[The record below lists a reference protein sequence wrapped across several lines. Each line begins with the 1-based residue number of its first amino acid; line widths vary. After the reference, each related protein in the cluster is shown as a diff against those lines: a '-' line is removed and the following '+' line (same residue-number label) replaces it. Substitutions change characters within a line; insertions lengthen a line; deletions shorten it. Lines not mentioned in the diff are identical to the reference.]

1 MFYLNTITKTVE
13 SVMCNFSY
21 DKVRTYC
28 LLMLAQF
35 GDLSCFLLHPL
46 DQTVQLS
53 LQIVTKSS
61 FRGLVYLLDQLL
73 VFTVTRNVYIV
84 SYSPGQCVTKTI
96 LDGQDSVTH
105 KLICPSSSWR
115 ASRISERLPSVEAAL
130 LGEDGGLH
138 WACWFSETDFC
149 SALTLSHSRGFLCFI
164 RCKTLWTLALTEWL
178 GLVDWKREKTA
189 QDNIYYYNKCWTQ
202 LLLNIFVELCF
213 FQDSLMNNQYK

>member
-1 MFYLNTITKTVE
+1 
-13 SVMCNFSY
+13 MCNFSCN
-21 DKVRTYC
+21 KVRTYC

-53 LQIVTKSS
+53 LQIVTKLS
-61 FRGLVYLLDQLL
+61 FSGLVYLLDQLL
-73 VFTVTRNVYIV
+73 VFTVTHNVYIV
-84 SYSPGQCVTKTI
+84 PYCPCQCITKTS

-115 ASRISERLPSVEAAL
+115 ASRRSERLPSVEVAL
-130 LGEDGGLH
+130 LGEDGGLR
-138 WACWFSETDFC
+138 WVCWFSETDFC

-178 GLVDWKREKTA
+178 GLVDWEREKTA
-189 QDNIYYYNKCWTQ
+189 QDNIYYYHKCWTQ
-202 LLLNIFVELCF
+202 LLLNIFVEIVYF
-213 FQDSLMNNQYK
+213 FRILWWIESI